1 VIIADNVHGS
11 ITSQERA
18 DRREDTHT
26 PEVQGLLVTTQAVI
40 LIGIETEIEIDQER
54 VKEVKEATV
63 LWTRSP
69 LLRRSFWV
77 FALLP
82 LRREILEIQIG
93 IESIEIRQTAT
104 TTRTIL
110 PEDQPMINLPRGG
123 TSHENAWLSRSP
135 SCRIG
140 RIDPIVLYPILI
152 TARAIRSMPIRYT
165 GGVRI
170 GLLRGFRLLLRL
182 DTGNITPIITS
193 KKGVMGRLGY
203 SCA

>member
-1 VIIADNVHGS
+1 VIIADSVHES

-18 DRREDTHT
+18 DRKEDIHT
-26 PEVQGLLVTTQAVI
+26 PEVQDLLVTTQAVI
-40 LIGIETEIEIDQER
+40 LIGIKTEIEIDQER

-63 LWTRSP
+63 SWTRSP
-69 LLRRSFWV
+69 LSPLSSWV

-82 LRREILEIQIG
+82 LRHERHEIPIV
-93 IESIEIRQTAT
+93 IESIEIRRTVT

-110 PEDQPMINLPRGG
+110 PEDQPTINLPRGG

-140 RIDPIVLYPILI
+140 RDDPIVLYPILI

-170 GLLRGFRLLLRL
+170 GLLRGSRLLLWL
-182 DTGNITPIITS
+182 NTGNITPVITS
-193 KKGVMGRLGY
+193 KKGVMRRLGF